1 MIYIYILTM
10 NAPMVSKASAPG
22 ARTPHPPR
30 TERRWSCTGLS
41 GAGLRGS
48 PWPRWRSPRA
58 NALAVAGLIAT
69 AAATAHAAP
78 DPDERAAILAPASRF
93 DAAERWERLSG
104 GSATNRRRFDR
115 DAFSQPSANI
125 SFEARAEFAIGNA
138 LFRRLWVTA
147 PSSTRSAD
155 GLGPL
160 YNARACQRCHLKDG
174 RGHPPEN
181 AQDSTVSMLIRL
193 SVPPRTEAER
203 ARLASG
209 REAVIPEPTYGTQL
223 QDVAVPGLA
232 AEGRIR
238 IAHVPREVA
247 LAGGATVTLEEPHY
261 AIADPG
267 YGPLDPRVM
276 TSPRVA
282 PPMIGLGLLEAIAES
297 DVMARVDP
305 GDADGDGISGRARRV
320 WSPSN
325 GRMML
330 GRFGWKAGAA
340 TIVDQSAAAMS
351 GDIGVSNPLAP
362 APWGECTERQ
372 RACRAGPHG
381 ADPGAGADSESGP
394 DSGAD
399 SDADSGTGSG
409 AGSDSGSGLR
419 AGSESG
425 SGSGSDKFEAPA
437 AVMDAIVFYSR
448 NLAVPARR
456 GENDPAV
463 LRGKALFYRSGCIG
477 CHTPKHATRADWP
490 VEPLAGQLIW
500 PYTDLLVHDM
510 GEGLADGRPEGG
522 MGGHVE
528 GDAGSDAGS
537 DAKSG
542 SGGGASYRDS
552 ASGQSG
558 ASGREWR
565 TAPLWGIGLTEVVN
579 GHTRF
584 LHDGRARNL
593 TEAILWHGGEAQA
606 SRDVFRTMP
615 KAERDALLAFLK
627 SL

>member
-1 MIYIYILTM
+1 MPPPSTPGIRPHPCPL
-10 NAPMVSKASAPG
+10 PHPG
-22 ARTPHPPR
+22 ARSVAAALVP
-30 TERRWSCTGLS
+30 
-41 GAGLRGS
+41 AGL
-48 PWPRWRSPRA
+48 
-58 NALAVAGLIAT
+58 LAAAAVT
-69 AAATAHAAP
+69 AAQAAP
-78 DPDERAAILAPASRF
+78 GPAERAAILAPASRF
-93 DAAERWERLSG
+93 ETAERWEHLPG
-104 GSATNRRRFDR
+104 GSTTNRRRFDR
-115 DAFSQPSANI
+115 DAFSQPSANV

-138 LFRRLWVTA
+138 LFRRLWVSA

-181 AQDSTVSMLIRL
+181 AQDGTVSMLLRL
-193 SVPPRTEAER
+193 SVPPRTEAEH

-223 QDVAVPGLA
+223 QDLAAPGHA

-238 IAHVPREVA
+238 ITRVPREVT

-261 AIADPG
+261 AIVDPG

-282 PPMIGLGLLEAIAES
+282 PPMIGLGLLEAIAQS
-297 DVMARVDP
+297 DVMAQADP
-305 GDADGDGISGRARRV
+305 GDADGDGISGRARWV
-320 WSPSN
+320 WSRAE

-330 GRFGWKAGAA
+330 GRFGWKAGTA
-340 TIVDQSAAAMS
+340 TIVDQSAEAMS
-351 GDIGVSNPLAP
+351 GDIGISNPLAP
-362 APWGECTERQ
+362 APWGECTGRQ
-372 RACRAGPHG
+372 RACRDAPHG
-381 ADPGAGADSESGP
+381 AGP
-394 DSGAD
+394 N
-399 SDADSGTGSG
+399 
-409 AGSDSGSGLR
+409 AGSDSG
-419 AGSESG
+419 AGPAGAESG
-425 SGSGSDKFEAPA
+425 PGAGPDPDAFEAPA

-456 GENDPAV
+456 AVDDPRV
-463 LRGKALFYRSGCIG
+463 LAGKALFYRSGCTG

-490 VEPLAGQLIW
+490 IEPLAGQLIW

-510 GEGLADGRPEGG
+510 GEGLADGRPEGRV
-522 MGGHVE
+522 GGHA
-528 GDAGSDAGS
+528 GDGTGSAGN
-537 DAKSG
+537 
-542 SGGGASYRDS
+542 
-552 ASGQSG
+552 G

-565 TAPLWGIGLTEVVN
+565 TAPLWGIGFTEVVN

-593 TEAILWHGGEAQA
+593 TEAILWHGGEARA
-606 SRDVFRTMP
+606 SRDAFRAMP
-615 KAERDALLAFLK
+615 EADRDALLAFLK

>member
-1 MIYIYILTM
+1 M
-10 NAPMVSKASAPG
+10 NTPLVSKANPPG

-30 TERRWSCTGLS
+30 TERRWSCAGLS
-41 GAGLRGS
+41 GTGPRGGPH
-48 PWPRWRSPRA
+48 PWPRGRSPRA
-58 NALAVAGLIAT
+58 NALAVAGLIVT
-69 AAATAHAAP
+69 AATAHAAP

-125 SFEARAEFAIGNA
+125 SFEERAEFAIGNA
-138 LFRRLWVTA
+138 LFRRLWVSA

-209 REAVIPEPTYGTQL
+209 REAVVPEPTYGTQL
-223 QDVAVPGLA
+223 QDVAAPGHA

-238 IAHVPREVA
+238 ITHVPREVA
-247 LAGGATVTLEEPHY
+247 LAGGATAVLQEPRY
-261 AIADPG
+261 AIVDPG

-297 DVMARVDP
+297 DVMARADP
-305 GDADGDGISGRARRV
+305 GDADGDGISGRARWV

-330 GRFGWKAGAA
+330 GRFGWKAGSA

-351 GDIGVSNPLAP
+351 GDIGVSSPLAP

-372 RACRAGPHG
+372 RACRDAPHG
-381 ADPGAGADSESGP
+381 ADPGPGSGP
-394 DSGAD
+394 DSGAG
-399 SDADSGTGSG
+399 SESGSG
-409 AGSDSGSGLR
+409 AGSDSE
-419 AGSESG
+419 ANSESDSG
-425 SGSGSDKFEAPA
+425 SDSGSGSDKFEAPA
-437 AVMDAIVFYSR
+437 VVMDAIVFYSR

-463 LRGKALFYRSGCIG
+463 LRGKALFYRSGCTG

-490 VEPLAGQLIW
+490 VELLAGQLIW

-510 GEGLADGRPEGG
+510 GEGLADGRPEGQVG
-522 MGGHVE
+522 
-528 GDAGSDAGS
+528 GDAGSDV
-537 DAKSG
+537 KSG
-542 SGGGASYRDS
+542 SGG
-552 ASGQSG
+552 G

-606 SRDVFRTMP
+606 SRDAFREMP
-615 KAERDALLAFLK
+615 KAERDALIAFLR